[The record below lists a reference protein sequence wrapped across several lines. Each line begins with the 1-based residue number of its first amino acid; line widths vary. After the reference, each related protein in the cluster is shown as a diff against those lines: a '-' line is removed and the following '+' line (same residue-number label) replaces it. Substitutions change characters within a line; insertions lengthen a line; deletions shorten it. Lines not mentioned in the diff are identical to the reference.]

1 MDFRDDGRE
10 YDSTL
15 ERPVQVNDDRLS
27 EASSVPADTGSA
39 IDWPKAQE
47 AGRLLLEAIGENPE
61 RSGLVETW
69 QRRLPA
75 AMETLSEGCRTTEK
89 PAMRTFESEGDDFVV
104 KTGIPVYS
112 LCEHHLLPF
121 YGTAHLAY
129 RSSGRVVGLSKLIRY
144 VRWRS
149 RCLTMQERLTREL
162 ADGLADELGAT
173 TVLVELRMTHLCEAM
188 RGIESETE
196 TTTRAS
202 NGTPTEEERHRFGDA
217 IEKSETNNGA

>member
-1 MDFRDDGRE
+1 MVARRHDSMSDRATRIEDGRFA
-10 YDSTL
+10 DS
-15 ERPVQVNDDRLS
+15 PP
-27 EASSVPADTGSA
+27 VPADEETA

-47 AGRLLLEAIGENPE
+47 AAWLLLEAIGENPE
-61 RSGLVETW
+61 RSDLAETW

-75 AMETLSEGCRTTEK
+75 AMETLTEGYRPAEK
-89 PAMRTFESEGDDFVV
+89 PTMRTFESDGNDFVV

-129 RSSGRVVGLSKLIRY
+129 RSDGAVAGLSKLVRY
-144 VRWRS
+144 VQWRS
-149 RCLTMQERLTREL
+149 RRLTMQERLTREL
-162 ADGLADELGAT
+162 ADGLANELDAK

-188 RGIESETE
+188 RGVESETK

-202 NGTPTEEERHRFGDA
+202 SDTSTKAERQRFQDA
-217 IEKSETNNGA
+217 IERSER

>member
-1 MDFRDDGRE
+1 MSDRATQLGDGRF
-10 YDSTL
+10 
-15 ERPVQVNDDRLS
+15 
-27 EASSVPADTGSA
+27 AGSPTAPTDEGTA

-47 AGRLLLEAIGENPE
+47 AARLLLEAIGENPE
-61 RSGLVETW
+61 RSDLTETW

-75 AMETLSEGCRTTEK
+75 AMETLSEGYRPTEK
-89 PAMRTFESEGDDFVV
+89 PTMRTFETEGDDFVV

-129 RSSGRVVGLSKLIRY
+129 RSDGAAVGLSKLVRY
-144 VRWRS
+144 VQWRS
-149 RCLTMQERLTREL
+149 RRLTMQERLTREL
-162 ADGLADELGAT
+162 ANGLADELDAK

-188 RGIESETE
+188 RGIEAETE

-202 NGTPTEEERHRFGDA
+202 SDTPSEEERQRFQDA
-217 IEKSETNNGA
+217 IERSER